1 MKIAIIGAGLAGLTA
16 AWEFA
21 SRNEGHEIDVY
32 EAEGRIGGKL
42 YTVPFNDGPT
52 DMGAE
57 AFLARN
63 AEVVDFFTQ
72 LGLADSFVSPSGLS
86 PLVYVDSKLQ
96 SLPSGGMMGI
106 PSSSATIAPL
116 VSEETAKRIDNEE
129 PFEWEIG
136 GDVSVGKLVR
146 QQFGDDV
153 VDHVVSAL
161 LGGVYSCTADDLGLR
176 ATIPALAATL
186 DKFAA
191 DGPVKLS
198 DAVRA
203 MEQARPRT
211 PGKGAP
217 FQTFRGGYAEV
228 YEALAEQSGADIH
241 LDSFISGVT
250 RESEGFRVKGAP
262 NEAGLYDRVLF
273 ATPAPTTA
281 RLLPALS
288 PAAAAA
294 LKKVKLA
301 GSVVVGFKF
310 DSDTDPEGN
319 RLPDNTGI
327 LVGTDQEGVNA
338 KAFTLSSRKW
348 PHLAERGGALVRASF
363 GRYGDDALLRAEED
377 QLVDYALDDLQHIT
391 GFDGRAAGVSEIFTQ
406 RWFGGIPRY
415 DETHLATV
423 AAAHAALA
431 DVPGIEAT
439 GAWSGGVGVPAVIA
453 DARAAAQRL
462 LA

>member
-16 AWEFA
+16 AWEIA

-153 VDHVVSAL
+153 VEHVVSAL

-186 DKFAA
+186 DKLATE
-191 DGPVKLS
+191 GPVTLS
-198 DAVRA
+198 AAVKA

-262 NEAGLYDRVLF
+262 NE
-273 ATPAPTTA
+273 
-281 RLLPALS
+281 
-288 PAAAAA
+288 
-294 LKKVKLA
+294 
-301 GSVVVGFKF
+301 
-310 DSDTDPEGN
+310 
-319 RLPDNTGI
+319 
-327 LVGTDQEGVNA
+327 
-338 KAFTLSSRKW
+338 
-348 PHLAERGGALVRASF
+348 
-363 GRYGDDALLRAEED
+363 
-377 QLVDYALDDLQHIT
+377 
-391 GFDGRAAGVSEIFTQ
+391 
-406 RWFGGIPRY
+406 
-415 DETHLATV
+415 
-423 AAAHAALA
+423 
-431 DVPGIEAT
+431 
-439 GAWSGGVGVPAVIA
+439 
-453 DARAAAQRL
+453 
-462 LA
+462 

>member
-16 AWEFA
+16 AWEIA

-116 VSEETAKRIDNEE
+116 VSEDTAKRIDNEE
-129 PFEWEIG
+129 PFEWEI
-136 GDVSVGKLVR
+136 
-146 QQFGDDV
+146 GDDV

-186 DKFAA
+186 DKLAA
-191 DGPVKLS
+191 EGPVTLS
-198 DAVRA
+198 AAVKA
-203 MEQARPRT
+203 MEEARPRT

>member
-1 MKIAIIGAGLAGLTA
+1 
-16 AWEFA
+16 
-21 SRNEGHEIDVY
+21 
-32 EAEGRIGGKL
+32 
-42 YTVPFNDGPT
+42 
-52 DMGAE
+52 
-57 AFLARN
+57 
-63 AEVVDFFTQ
+63 
-72 LGLADSFVSPSGLS
+72 
-86 PLVYVDSKLQ
+86 
-96 SLPSGGMMGI
+96 
-106 PSSSATIAPL
+106 
-116 VSEETAKRIDNEE
+116 
-129 PFEWEIG
+129 
-136 GDVSVGKLVR
+136 
-146 QQFGDDV
+146 
-153 VDHVVSAL
+153 
-161 LGGVYSCTADDLGLR
+161 
-176 ATIPALAATL
+176 
-186 DKFAA
+186 
-191 DGPVKLS
+191 
-198 DAVRA
+198 
-203 MEQARPRT
+203 
-211 PGKGAP
+211 
-217 FQTFRGGYAEV
+217 
-228 YEALAEQSGADIH
+228 
-241 LDSFISGVT
+241 
-250 RESEGFRVKGAP
+250 
-262 NEAGLYDRVLF
+262 
-273 ATPAPTTA
+273 
-281 RLLPALS
+281 ALS

-363 GRYGDDALLRAEED
+363 GRFGDDALLRAEED

-431 DVPGIEAT
+431 DVPGIDAT